1 MKPDGI
7 ESNYLYVDRNNNK
20 INEVEIWNKFAL
32 ENKLFVTIGSDFH
45 NKDGIR
51 PEIGFVNTDFILD
64 DNKVKEILNNLD
76 VLKLNS
82 NNVK

>member
-7 ESNYLYVDRNNNK
+7 EANYLYIDRNNNK

-32 ENKLFVTIGSDFH
+32 ENNLFVTIGSDFH

-51 PEIGFVNTDFILD
+51 TEIGFVNTDFILD
-64 DNKVKEILNNLD
+64 DNKIKDILNNLYS
-76 VLKLNS
+76 KI
-82 NNVK
+82 NN